1 MSPGV
6 QMAAHVRERMWQ
18 RRVQRGV
25 LPGFG
30 VTVGVTASVLS
41 LVVLIPLAALV
52 LRAAGLGPA
61 GFLATVLSARSLA
74 AFRVSFGTAL
84 AAALA
89 MAPVGLLLA
98 WTLVRYR
105 FPGRGLLD
113 AVVDLPLA
121 LPTSV
126 AGIALATLYVD
137 DGWFGA
143 PLAALGLHVAFTPL
157 GIGVALAF
165 VGLPFIVR
173 TLQPVVMAL
182 DGRVEEAAMTLGAR
196 PGQIFLRVILPP
208 LLPALLAGVAM
219 AFARAVGEYGS
230 VIFIAGNRPGVSE
243 IMPLLIYAR
252 LQQFQDSEA
261 AALGVAMLAASLLIL
276 LALSAVQRRALRWG
290 TRLLAG

>member
-1 MSPGV
+1 MRPDAQAG
-6 QMAAHVRERMWQ
+6 ARAW
-18 RRVQRGV
+18 RRRAERGV

-30 VTVGVTASVLS
+30 VTVGITATVLS
-41 LVVLIPLAALV
+41 LVVLIPFAALV
-52 LRAAGLGPA
+52 LRAAGLGVG

-84 AAALA
+84 AASLA

-105 FPGRGLLD
+105 FPGRRLLD

-143 PLAALGLHVAFTPL
+143 PLSTLGLHVAFTRL

-173 TLQPVVMAL
+173 TLQPVIMAL
-182 DGRVEEAAMTLGAR
+182 DHRVEEAALTLGAR
-196 PGQIFLRVILPP
+196 PGQVFLRVVLPP
-208 LLPALLAGVAM
+208 LLPALLAGVAL

-243 IMPLLIYAR
+243 IVPLLIDAR

-261 AALGVAMLAASLLIL
+261 AALSVAMLATSLLVL
-276 LALSAVQRRALRWG
+276 LALAAVQRRATRWG
-290 TRLLAG
+290 VRLLAI

>member
-1 MSPGV
+1 MTESTR
-6 QMAAHVRERMWQ
+6 AWQ
-18 RRVQRGV
+18 RRVARGV

-30 VTVGVTASVLS
+30 VTVGITAAVLS
-41 LVVLIPLAALV
+41 LVVLIPFVALV
-52 LRAAGLGPA
+52 LRAAGLGVG

-84 AAALA
+84 AASLA
-89 MAPVGLLLA
+89 MAPIGLLLA
-98 WTLVRYR
+98 WTLVRYQ
-105 FPGRGLLD
+105 FPGRRLLD

-143 PLAALGLHVAFTPL
+143 PLSSLGVHVAFTRL

-173 TLQPVVMAL
+173 TLQPVIMAL
-182 DGRVEEAAMTLGAR
+182 DHRVEEAALTLGAR
-196 PGQIFLRVILPP
+196 PGQVFLRVVLPP
-208 LLPALLAGVAM
+208 LLPALLAGVAL

-243 IMPLLIYAR
+243 IVPLLIDAR

-261 AALGVAMLAASLLIL
+261 AALSVAMLAASLLIL
-276 LALSAVQRRALRWG
+276 LALSALQRRATRWG
-290 TRLLAG
+290 TRLLAV

>member
-1 MSPGV
+1 MSE
-6 QMAAHVRERMWQ
+6 AAQAWQ
-18 RRVQRGV
+18 HRVQRGV

-30 VTVGVTASVLS
+30 VTVGITATVLS

-52 LRAAGLGPA
+52 LRAAGLGVG
-61 GFLATVLSARSLA
+61 GFIATVISARSLA
-74 AFRVSFGTAL
+74 ALRVSFGTAA

-105 FPGRGLLD
+105 FPGRRLLD

-143 PLAALGLHVAFTPL
+143 ALAPLGVHVAFTPL

-173 TLQPVVMAL
+173 TLQPVIMAL
-182 DGRVEEAAMTLGAR
+182 DYRVEEAALTLGAR
-196 PGQIFLRVILPP
+196 PGQIFLRVVLPP

-252 LQQFQDSEA
+252 LQQFQDSQA

-276 LALSAVQRRALRWG
+276 LGLSALQHRALRWG
-290 TRLLAG
+290 ARLLA

>member
-1 MSPGV
+1 MD
-6 QMAAHVRERMWQ
+6 AWR
-18 RRVQRGV
+18 RRVARGV

-30 VTVGVTASVLS
+30 VTLGITSAVLS
-41 LVVLIPLAALV
+41 LVVLLPFTALV
-52 LRAAGLGPA
+52 VRAAGLGLA
-61 GFLATVLSARSLA
+61 GFCAVIAEPRSVA
-74 AFRVSFGTAL
+74 ALRVSFVTAL
-84 AAALA
+84 VAALA

-105 FPGRGLLD
+105 FPGRPLLD

-143 PLAALGLHVAFTPL
+143 PLAAFHVHVAFTPL

-173 TLQPVVMAL
+173 TLQPVIMAL
-182 DGRVEEAAMTLGAR
+182 DHRVEEAAMTLGAG
-196 PGQIFLRVILPP
+196 PAQVFLRVILPP
-208 LLPALLAGVAM
+208 VLPALVTGVAL

-230 VIFIAGNRPGVSE
+230 VIFLAGNRPGVSE
-243 IMPLLIYAR
+243 IMPLLIVAR
-252 LQQFQDSEA
+252 LQQFQDGQA
-261 AALGVAMLAASLLIL
+261 AALSVAMLATSL
-276 LALSAVQRRALRWG
+276 LALLAFAALQHRATRWW
-290 TRLLAG
+290 TRLLAR